1 VKFTLYFQILSE
13 RLGDASFL
21 PIFGIGLAT
30 VLVIAFLTCR
40 WGAGFLMAF
49 PYVLIA
55 LVMSSNEEVSG
66 VGLLSQYAFA
76 GIMVV
81 YALFARSTSFRW
93 SPVNGALLVLAGFMV
108 LNSTR
113 STDLQGF
120 GLSAVY
126 VLFFVGLIVG
136 GQKALGTER
145 GRRVYAKST
154 MFFLAVIML
163 MQIPD
168 LARGRALMEG
178 TFSSRVG
185 IMLLGVGAAI
195 MSFWW
200 ALRRRLFSRTF
211 FACIPIGVLS
221 IFCMLLTAG
230 RTALGCTFSA
240 ILVLLVRRVGR
251 NLIIALMVGVPA
263 AVLIGNA
270 AVSFTGFDRVM
281 QKFRSGS
288 LSGRDVLW
296 ANALR
301 DIMNNPVV
309 GMGTGRG
316 SAKAAITA
324 GTEAHNTYLAIGREQ
339 GIPIALM
346 ILVVYTWLP
355 LRSFLLMR
363 RVPTEEMKDMAQ
375 LSMAFLVAVYLHSMF
390 AHEQYTVRGILATYP
405 AIALQEGVWSEHR
418 RMIEEGTLPAGDLE
432 WETPAL
438 QYYDSIP
445 SGHRLG

>member
-230 RTALGCTFSA
+230 RTALGTGALGPSRRSQLDHRVDGWRAGCGADRERSG
-240 ILVLLVRRVGR
+240 LLHR
-251 NLIIALMVGVPA
+251 
-263 AVLIGNA
+263 
-270 AVSFTGFDRVM
+270 
-281 QKFRSGS
+281 FRSGHAEVP
-288 LSGRDVLW
+288 LGKPEWTRRAVGKRPARHHEQSGRRHGNR
-296 ANALR
+296 ARQRQGRHHGR
-301 DIMNNPVV
+301 DGGP
-309 GMGTGRG
+309 
-316 SAKAAITA
+316 
-324 GTEAHNTYLAIGREQ
+324 
-339 GIPIALM
+339 
-346 ILVVYTWLP
+346 
-355 LRSFLLMR
+355 
-363 RVPTEEMKDMAQ
+363 
-375 LSMAFLVAVYLHSMF
+375 
-390 AHEQYTVRGILATYP
+390 
-405 AIALQEGVWSEHR
+405 
-418 RMIEEGTLPAGDLE
+418 
-432 WETPAL
+432 
-438 QYYDSIP
+438 
-445 SGHRLG
+445 